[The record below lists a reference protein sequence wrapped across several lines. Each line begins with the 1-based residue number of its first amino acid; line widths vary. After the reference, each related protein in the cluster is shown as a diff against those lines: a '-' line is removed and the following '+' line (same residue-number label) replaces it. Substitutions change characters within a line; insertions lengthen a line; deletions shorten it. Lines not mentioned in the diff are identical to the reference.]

1 VLIAQVATGLF
12 SDNDISMAGP
22 LSHLLDGDLVGTITG
37 IHKEV
42 TKLGVLLMVA
52 LHVVAIGFYALK
64 RRQNLV
70 PAMVK
75 GDQATDT
82 PSPPSADG
90 TPQRLFGLAV
100 WSACALA
107 VWSLVTYFG

>member
-1 VLIAQVATGLF
+1 
-12 SDNDISMAGP
+12 
-22 LSHLLDGDLVGTITG
+22 LVGAITG

-52 LHVVAIGFYALK
+52 LHVVAIGFYTLK

-90 TPQRLFGLAV
+90 APQRLFGLAV
-100 WSACALA
+100 WGVCALA
-107 VWSLVTYFG
+107 VWSLITYFG